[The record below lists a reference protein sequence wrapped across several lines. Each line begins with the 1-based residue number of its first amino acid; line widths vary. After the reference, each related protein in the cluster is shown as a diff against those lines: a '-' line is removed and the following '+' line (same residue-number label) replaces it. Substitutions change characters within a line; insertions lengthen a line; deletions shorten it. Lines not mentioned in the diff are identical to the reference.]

1 MMKFFK
7 KTDIA
12 IICGILVLAA
22 VLYFVYF
29 QSAQGKQ
36 VEAKIFYENK
46 LVKVV
51 SLSEGKDY
59 DFSVKGHENVVFHV
73 YADGSIAFVESD
85 CPDKVCIH
93 AGKLKMAGQS
103 AACLPNGLVLRI
115 APLEDNLK
123 DPDVVI

>member
-1 MMKFFK
+1 MKFFK

-59 DFSVKGHENVVFHV
+59 DFSVKGHEDVVFHV
-73 YADGSIAFVESD
+73 YADGSIAFVKSD

-93 AGKLKMAGQS
+93 AGKLKMSGQS

-115 APLEDNLK
+115 APLEDNLE

>member
-1 MMKFFK
+1 MMKFLK

-59 DFSVKGHENVVFHV
+59 DFSVKGHEDVVFHV
-73 YADGSIAFVESD
+73 YADGSIAFVKSD

-93 AGKLKMAGQS
+93 AGKLKMSGQS

-115 APLEDNLK
+115 APLEDNLE

>member
-12 IICGILVLAA
+12 IIFGILVLAA

-59 DFSVKGHENVVFHV
+59 DFSVKGHEDVVFHV
-73 YADGSIAFVESD
+73 YADGAIAFVKSD

-93 AGKLKMAGQS
+93 AGKLKMSGQS

-115 APLEDNLK
+115 APLEDNLE